1 MALGARQTDI
11 LSLVV
16 RQGMAVVAL
25 GLIAGAALAFAL
37 SRLVANLLFGISP
50 TDAVSFGGTALLLAA
65 TAFVANLIPARRAAA
80 LDPTLTLRS

>member
-1 MALGARQTDI
+1 
-11 LSLVV
+11 
-16 RQGMAVVAL
+16 
-25 GLIAGAALAFAL
+25 L